1 LWQRLATPNCAG
13 AISVHH
19 EFDDMYGGFRDE
31 CDWEMIGD
39 QVHMSV
45 KGNNSDYVHH
55 LVPWQYKWVGPTG
68 ESFEVH
74 TERSVGGFMFL
85 TSVRPVRHSV
95 RIPLK
100 VGDVKEWKELKVS
113 SDLAGP
119 IQVSSGFRG
128 VLPDDS
134 RTQIMVLPVQELHVL
149 GPIVYTEALIGGVE
163 KRITVPRSLLAD
175 VVLRAAGRE
184 RSEALFSELLHV
196 AGQKLMGSRVP
207 DTRKAE
213 VKVALAVMGMVT
225 YVEAETNLLHTMHEF
240 FGSWFVLHRTLV
252 SFGRVR
258 VRHVIFFMCWG
269 LILAAAPLLG
279 DVWVHDHWYE
289 VLSVLLASF
298 VLVLCVCCL
307 PIVARL
313 AQELRTW
320 RVGDWRARLRD
331 NTAPTASHMPLYTP
345 LLGSET
351 SLPGT
356 TFVRVPATDINGVVE
371 FDAPKDNPR
380 APARSIMAGIVNSA
394 TVANVLEP
402 TQDVE
407 HSAVTHR
414 ILRAVQGPQLKAVQ
428 QLCSDIRESKDFMK
442 LGKPLD
448 RSRVYAFGYF
458 NSLKQYSSK
467 YRDLLKEAWSKFI
480 GTTAD
485 WVNSQLFIK
494 LEKGSIEVSL
504 EGQATGTKPR
514 LINAPPI
521 EDKSILS
528 PLISQIQR
536 DVEAKWT
543 GWDDESPIMYCS
555 GYTTD
560 AIGARVDQFIESAGG
575 EDKVVGINVDFS
587 TYDVT
592 LKIELQDAIFENV
605 YKTKYGLTTAEVT
618 WLTHIRMRG
627 KTPHGVRFEGHRY
640 FSEEEEYDEFVK
652 IYASRYKLKHWVE
665 RSDEGRFVRGVV
677 EDFEMASGRADTNLM
692 DSLVNAAT
700 YVGILGSTKYLLL
713 ICGDDGFLMMLKTDL
728 HLFER
733 VVIFQKELGLIPESL
748 ICSGRHDWEF
758 CSKLFWYA
766 TDPLRDDRTVTVLG
780 QKPGRGIVRLGS
792 TITVAGAANIA
803 KSSKDVLDNN
813 AHVPFLRV
821 WAKKTSELCVAG
833 GVKPKGYEF
842 QLLKA
847 TRRYKGSTLNWA
859 LTEQRYGLGEVSE
872 KELIDL
878 LCPVTSL
885 QTTVTWTPLVAMCAR
900 DRE

>member
-1 LWQRLATPNCAG
+1 
-13 AISVHH
+13 VHH

-31 CDWEMIGD
+31 CNWEMIGD
-39 QVHMSV
+39 RVHMSV
-45 KGNNSDYVHH
+45 KGNNSDYVHA
-55 LVPWQYKWVGPTG
+55 LVPWQYKWVGPSG

-74 TERSVGGFMFL
+74 TERSIGGFMFL
-85 TSVRPVRHSV
+85 STIRPVRHSL
-95 RIPLK
+95 RSPLK

-113 SDLAGP
+113 GDLAGP

-134 RTQIMVLPVQELHVL
+134 RTQVIVLPVQELHVL
-149 GPIVYTEALIGGVE
+149 GPVVYTEAMYGGVE
-163 KRITVPRSLLAD
+163 KRLTVPRSLLAD

-225 YVEAETNLLHTMHEF
+225 YIEAETHLLHTMHEF

-269 LILAAAPLLG
+269 FVFAMAPLLG

-289 VLSVLLASF
+289 VFSAVVASLVLI
-298 VLVLCVCCL
+298 LCVCCV
-307 PIVARL
+307 PVVVRVS
-313 AQELRTW
+313 QELRAW

-331 NTAPTASHMPLYTP
+331 NTAPTSSNMPLYTP
-345 LLGSET
+345 LLDTET

-402 TQDVE
+402 TQNVE

-414 ILRAVQGPQLKAVQ
+414 VLRAVNGPQAEAVQ
-428 QLCSDIRESKDFMK
+428 RLCKDVEESTTFAK

-467 YRDLLKEAWSKFI
+467 YRDLLKDAWNKFI
-480 GTTAD
+480 GTSAE

-494 LEKGSIEVSL
+494 LEKGTIEVSL
-504 EGQATGTKPR
+504 EGQGVGTKPR

-536 DVEAKWT
+536 DVESKWT
-543 GWDDESPIMYCS
+543 GWEEEPVMYCS

-560 AIGARVDQFIESAGG
+560 AIGARVDDFIERAGG
-575 EDKVVGINVDFS
+575 EDKVVGINVDFA
-587 TYDVT
+587 TYDIT
-592 LKIELQDAIFENV
+592 LKLELQDIVFEKV
-605 YKTKYGLTTAEVT
+605 YKAKYGVTTSETT

-640 FSEEEEYDEFVK
+640 FADEQEYDDFVK
-652 IYASRYKLKHWVE
+652 KYASRYKLKHWVE
-665 RSDEGRFVRGVV
+665 RSEEGRFLRGVV
-677 EDFEMASGRADTNLM
+677 EDFQMASGRADTNLM

-700 YVGILGSTKYLLL
+700 YVGILRDRKYLLL
-713 ICGDDGFLMMLKTDL
+713 ICGDDGFLILLKTDL
-728 HLFER
+728 HLFEQI
-733 VVIFQKELGLIPESL
+733 VTFQKELGLLPESL
-748 ICSGRHDWEF
+748 ICKNRSDWEF

-766 TDPLRDDRTVTVLG
+766 TDPLRGDRTVTVLG

-792 TITVAGAANIA
+792 TITVAGASNIA
-803 KSSKDVLDNN
+803 KSAKDVLDNN
-813 AHVPFLRV
+813 MHVPFLRV
-821 WAKKTSELCVAG
+821 WAKKTSELCKAG
-833 GVKPKGYEF
+833 GVKPMGYEF
-842 QLLKA
+842 QMLKA
-847 TRRYKGSTLNWA
+847 GRRYNGSPLNWSI
-859 LTEQRYGLGEVSE
+859 TEERYGLGEVSE
-872 KELIDL
+872 KEVEEL
-878 LCPVTSL
+878 LKPVSSL
-885 QTTVTWTPLVAMCAR
+885 QTTVTWTPLVAMSAR